1 MFKKTTKFFVG
12 IALLVQ
18 SVTALIMFLATLGK
32 KKGLSGALLALSAIS
47 GIAGGWLV
55 YDSSEDDD
63 SCVCDDCGCEGD
75 CDNCECEEDCDNC
88 PCDCQYDELDI
99 DEKGLFSRD
108 DEAEA
113 E

>member
-18 SVTALIMFLATLGK
+18 AVTALIMFLATLGK
-32 KKGLSGALLALSAIS
+32 KKSLSGALLALSAVS

-55 YDSSEDDD
+55 YDSSKDDD
-63 SCVCDDCGCEGD
+63 FCTCDDCGCEGD